1 MDTLTNLLIL
11 YAGLVLIN
19 TGLSAALW
27 AGSRDRLYRALFLV
41 WATTLVSYVLQGALT
56 ANALVITYAFVSV
69 FFVNLALASLVA
81 RSLALPL
88 RWQPFAAV
96 VGVAAVLSTAL
107 FASHAGFTA
116 VALPVAIAVSLP
128 SLWIAAIVF
137 RAWRSVSVVTRALVV
152 SCVFFSLHN
161 IDFAFL
167 RDRPNMATLGFT
179 IATLIIF
186 GLSITSLAVVLET
199 ITERQVRV
207 DAEVEA
213 ARRIQTKLLPGNPTV
228 QGLEVVSHMRPADSV
243 GGDYFDVHNAPDGSW
258 FFLGDVTGHGLGA
271 GLVTLM
277 AQSTITSILEA
288 RPGIRPKELSYL
300 ANRVLAANLA
310 RLGEQRHMTFVA
322 LRRTDSGEFAVSGS
336 HDAIF
341 VHRATTGVIE
351 QIELT
356 HYPFG
361 LGFTADLA
369 LQSFG
374 EDRLALAPG
383 DILVMASDGVT
394 EAAKGGNAEAGLF
407 GEGGLVQII
416 GEHAAG
422 PLAGMRDAL
431 VDRLDVFTR
440 GVYHDDVSFVI
451 VRAVS

>member
-19 TGLSAALW
+19 AGLSAALW

-41 WATTLVSYVLQGALT
+41 WASTLVSYVLQGALT

-69 FFVNLALASLVA
+69 FLVNLALASLVA

-88 RWQPFAAV
+88 RWQPFAAG
-96 VGVAAVLSTAL
+96 VGIAVGASTILYATG
-107 FASHAGFTA
+107 AGFSA

-128 SLWIAAIVF
+128 SLWIAARVF

-167 RDRPNMATLGFT
+167 RNRPEMATLGFT

-213 ARRIQTKLLPGNPTV
+213 ARRIQTKLLPVDPAMP
-228 QGLEVVSHMRPADSV
+228 GLEVVSHMRPADSV
-243 GGDYFDVHNAPDGSW
+243 GGDYFDVHTAPDGSW

-277 AQSTITSILEA
+277 AQSTITSILET
-288 RPGIRPKELSYL
+288 RPDVRPRELNYL
-300 ANRVLAANLA
+300 ANRVLATNLA

-322 LRRTDSGEFAVSGS
+322 MRRMGDGEFAVSGS

-341 VHRATTGVIE
+341 VHRATTGAVE

-356 HYPFG
+356 HFPFG
-361 LGFTADLA
+361 LGFTPDLA
-369 LQSFG
+369 RHTFG

-407 GEGGLVQII
+407 GDAALVELI
-416 GEHAAG
+416 GEHAAR
-422 PLAGMRDAL
+422 PLASMRDAIIN
-431 VDRLDVFTR
+431 RLDAFTN

-451 VRAVS
+451 VRAAP